1 MISSCTAS
9 VLLVL
14 AFGISYCFLK
24 RYLITSKFYFVLLFL
39 MGAAGIVLPLDKY
52 VKYYSTSYNAI
63 YIILFSILVVMTL
76 IPWLRFDNA
85 FRNWGVIC
93 VRNKSVRT
101 LKTVFVINILL
112 GAYAIIYSLPYAL
125 MALSMSA
132 DDVRLFIADDSFYPK
147 SILTTICVGIGYL
160 TPIQILLF
168 YISLL
173 HPNLRKYSILPKI
186 RNYHPIHD

>member
-39 MGAAGIVLPLDKY
+39 MGKY

-160 TPIQILLF
+160 TPIQILL
-168 YISLL
+168 I
-173 HPNLRKYSILPKI
+173 
-186 RNYHPIHD
+186 